1 MVLWVNSPFPTST
14 PETQLALAAPPA
26 VLWQEST
33 QVFLMRVTSFCSPQL
48 QPDHGQSQKRRLAI
62 GLWKLL
68 WSHCLKQSLCVFPCR
83 PNPWADKHAAVWC
96 NQGVNFYCTLA
107 APQNHW
113 SPREIVSPVN
123 PLRRAKQRTCF
134 SDTVTSASGILSVF
148 PWKKLGYFAFP
159 THHRQL
165 LWRTQGICLPS
176 QELLLVPHNSLTS
189 SADEL
194 SEFATP
200 QPLGTGLAVSAQT
213 NCFSLRLTAKDY
225 EFLSSMNRK
234 GKLFRV
240 KYITRVKKGEKKR
253 RKKES
258 KRCLPNIRKIL
269 RITQLT
275 NVSFFR
281 RNNDIIPIQKH
292 LPTLETV

>member
-1 MVLWVNSPFPTST
+1 M
-14 PETQLALAAPPA
+14 
-26 VLWQEST
+26 
-33 QVFLMRVTSFCSPQL
+33 
-48 QPDHGQSQKRRLAI
+48 
-62 GLWKLL
+62 
-68 WSHCLKQSLCVFPCR
+68 
-83 PNPWADKHAAVWC
+83 
-96 NQGVNFYCTLA
+96 
-107 APQNHW
+107 
-113 SPREIVSPVN
+113 SPVN

-165 LWRTQGICLPS
+165 LWRTQGICLPP

-213 NCFSLRLTAKDY
+213 NCFSLRLMAKDY